1 LNSCVQSMGENVG
14 RQHFSYNFFIFF
26 LKKGLDNIAPMW

>member
-14 RQHFSYNFFIFF
+14 RQHFSYNFFYFF
-26 LKKGLDNIAPMW
+26 F

>member
-14 RQHFSYNFFIFF
+14 RQHFSYNFFYFF
-26 LKKGLDNIAPMW
+26 SEKRC